1 MARRESPAISEIA
14 DPRCG
19 LPRMAAAGE
28 PGRKCWKGGSMTAPQ
43 TWTFRH
49 GLALGAALVLLA
61 STGLLLLVETDVFR
75 GSSSASG
82 QGSGVAASQPRDVAA
97 FSGIDLAGSNV
108 VTVRVGG
115 KQSVVVHGDDNLLS
129 RITTKVRAG
138 TLVIGN
144 TPGSF
149 KTRTPMSVEVTV
161 PSLESLALSGSGVLV
176 VTGVDTQALTATLSG
191 SGVLRASGTAAKLD
205 IELPGSGDAQL
216 DQLVARDVH
225 AVVRGSGR
233 ILVTATASLN
243 AAVPGSGAI
252 IYSGNPAHVTTSIT
266 GSGAVVRG

>member
-1 MARRESPAISEIA
+1 
-14 DPRCG
+14 
-19 LPRMAAAGE
+19 
-28 PGRKCWKGGSMTAPQ
+28 MTAPP

-61 STGLLLLVETDVFR
+61 STGLLLVVETDVFR

-82 QGSGVAASQPRDVAA
+82 QGSGVAASQTRDVAG
-97 FSGIDLAGSNV
+97 FSGVELAGSNV

-115 KQSVVVHGDDNLLS
+115 TQSVVVHADDNLLS
-129 RITTKVRAG
+129 RVTTQVRAG
-138 TLVIGN
+138 SLVIGN
-144 TPGSF
+144 TPGNLRS
-149 KTRTPMSVEVTV
+149 RTPMSVAVTV
-161 PSLESLALSGSGVLV
+161 PSLESLSLSGSGVLV
-176 VTGVDTQALTATLSG
+176 VDGLDTPALTATLSG

-205 IELPGSGDAQL
+205 IALPGSGDAQL

-233 ILVTATASLN
+233 ILVAATASLD
-243 AAVPGSGAI
+243 ASVPGSGAI
-252 IYSGNPAHVTTSIT
+252 IYSGNPTDVTTSVT

>member
-1 MARRESPAISEIA
+1 
-14 DPRCG
+14 
-19 LPRMAAAGE
+19 
-28 PGRKCWKGGSMTAPQ
+28 MTVPP

-49 GLALGAALVLLA
+49 GLALGAALVLLV

-75 GSSSASG
+75 GSSSSSG

-97 FSGIDLAGSNV
+97 FNGIDLAGSNI

-115 KQSVVVHGDDNLLS
+115 TQSVVVHGDDNLLN
-129 RITTKVRAG
+129 RVTTKVQDG
-138 TLVIGN
+138 SLVIGN
-144 TPGSF
+144 TPGNLTSV
-149 KTRTPMSVEVTV
+149 TPMSVEVIV
-161 PSLESLALSGSGVLV
+161 PSLDSLSLSGSGVIA
-176 VTGVDTQALTATLSG
+176 VTGVDTPALKATLSG
-191 SGVLRASGTAAKLD
+191 SGVLRASGTAARLD

-243 AAVPGSGAI
+243 GSVPGSGAI
-252 IYSGNPAHVTTSIT
+252 IYSGNPADVTTSVT